1 MPLTPVS
8 AFLSWCPSLPLS
20 RLVAVAAIPLA
31 VQIANSYFKI
41 TFLMTVFPCFPY
53 KLMQQMLVFVLMCVG
68 VGVLLFFP
76 DGFSMYFGLSLKS
89 LELFLV
95 FVGSKSGSAEVE
107 LHHKVEIFF
116 NCLVHLW
123 S

>member
-1 MPLTPVS
+1 MRFCLGVPPSTP
-8 AFLSWCPSLPLS
+8 S

-53 KLMQQMLVFVLMCVG
+53 KLMQQMLVFVLTCVG

-76 DGFSMYFGLSLKS
+76 NGFSINFGLSLKS

-95 FVGSKSGSAEVE
+95 FVGSKSGFAEVQ